1 MSFVS
6 FSKEDVGFSPA
17 LATRP
22 APHFSS
28 ASEFTCLQ
36 HSCLDITQHLGQF
49 NRKPDLFTQFSLP
62 CSTCSSP
69 GFLCSSRVSPLLLP
83 VHPNGSSVPR

>member
-1 MSFVS
+1 MIFVS

-28 ASEFTCLQ
+28 ACELTCLQ

-69 GFLCSSRVSPLLLP
+69 GFPVLLWGEP
-83 VHPNGSSVPR
+83 PAPACPP